1 MKHMNEFGDFR
12 FLKLIFLRVVESA
25 EMGILLNLIFLIPRA
40 THLKPTKITWL
51 SWLNRTIDCMGC
63 KDNV

>member
-25 EMGILLNLIFLIPRA
+25 EVGILLVRFPNSQEGRG
-40 THLKPTKITWL
+40 TWL
-51 SWLNRTIDCMGC
+51 T
-63 KDNV
+63 KD